1 MMENAN
7 IQELINAFLG
17 YRDMLQPVL
26 DSLTDFVS
34 TYEGLRTDISTLN
47 DAFEGDVAGK
57 LEKIYQ
63 DLSRQAARSAD
74 LSGQI
79 DRFVTM
85 GAKYVEEVGKLAD
98 AMAKL
103 QTGLD
108 HVGDMEKRVDE
119 QLGKLGAI
127 VEEKRNNYN
136 VKELQRSLDNYNAN
150 VQKVSD
156 FVNKDV
162 AKGLADSTSRLDG
175 IRSQSDNIVRE
186 LSKQGQDVEALLGEY
201 RANNA
206 LLKKLVEQKDVD
218 EAYLFDALD
227 RWAKDRGVKTKK

>member
-1 MMENAN
+1 MENAN

-17 YRDMLQPVL
+17 YRDMLAPVL
-26 DSLTDFVS
+26 DSLTQFVD
-34 TYEGLRTDISTLN
+34 TYRGLREDIGTLN
-47 DAFEGDVAGK
+47 NAFEGDVAGK
-57 LEKIYQ
+57 LERIYQ
-63 DLSRQAARSAD
+63 DLSKQAARSAD
-74 LSGQI
+74 LSAQI
-79 DRFVTM
+79 DRFVSM
-85 GAKYVEEVGKLAD
+85 GARYVEEVGKLSA
-98 AMAKL
+98 AMGKM
-103 QTGLD
+103 QEGLD
-108 HVGDMEKRVDE
+108 KVGDMEKRVDE
-119 QLGKLGAI
+119 QLSKLDAI

-136 VKELQRSLDNYNAN
+136 VKELQRSLENYNAN

-162 AKGLADSTSRLDG
+162 SKGLAESTSRLDG
-175 IRSQSDNIVRE
+175 IRSQSDNIVKE
-186 LSKQGQDVEALLGEY
+186 LGKQGEDIEALLGEY

>member
-1 MMENAN
+1 MENTN

-17 YRDMLQPVL
+17 YRDMLAPVL
-26 DSLTDFVS
+26 DNLSQFVS
-34 TYEGLRTDISTLN
+34 TYEGLRQDISTLN
-47 DAFEGDVAGK
+47 QSFEGDVAGK
-57 LEKIYQ
+57 LERIYQ
-63 DLSRQAARSAD
+63 DLSKQAARSAD
-74 LSGQI
+74 LSQQI

-85 GAKYVEEVGKLAD
+85 GAKYVEEVGKLAA
-98 AMAKL
+98 AMDRMQA
-103 QTGLD
+103 GLD
-108 HVGDMEKRVDE
+108 KVGDLEKRVDE
-119 QLGKLGAI
+119 QLDKLGATLD
-127 VEEKRNNYN
+127 EKHNNYN
-136 VKELQRSLDNYNAN
+136 VKDLQRSLDNYNAN

-186 LSKQGQDVEALLGEY
+186 LSKQGQDVEALLNEY

-218 EAYLFDALD
+218 EAYLFDMLD
-227 RWAKDRGVKTKK
+227 RWATERGVKTKK

>member
-1 MMENAN
+1 MENTN

-17 YRDMLQPVL
+17 YRDMLAPVL
-26 DSLTDFVS
+26 DNLSQFVS
-34 TYEGLRTDISTLN
+34 TYEGLRQDISTLN
-47 DAFEGDVAGK
+47 QSFEGDVAGK
-57 LEKIYQ
+57 LERIYQ
-63 DLSRQAARSAD
+63 DLSKQAARSAD
-74 LSGQI
+74 LSQQI

-85 GAKYVEEVGKLAD
+85 GAKYVEEVGKLAA
-98 AMAKL
+98 AMDRMQA
-103 QTGLD
+103 GLD
-108 HVGDMEKRVDE
+108 KVGDLEKRVDE
-119 QLGKLGAI
+119 QLDKLGATLD
-127 VEEKRNNYN
+127 EKQNNYN
-136 VKELQRSLDNYNAN
+136 VKDLQRSLDNYNAN

-186 LSKQGQDVEALLGEY
+186 LSKQGQDVEALLNEY

-218 EAYLFDALD
+218 EAYLFDMLD
-227 RWAKDRGVKTKK
+227 RWATERGVKTKK